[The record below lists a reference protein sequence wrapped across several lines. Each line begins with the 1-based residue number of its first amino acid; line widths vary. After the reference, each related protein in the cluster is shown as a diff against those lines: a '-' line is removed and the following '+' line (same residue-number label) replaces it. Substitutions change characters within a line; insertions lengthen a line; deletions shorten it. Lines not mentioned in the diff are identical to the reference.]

1 MPKIKKYNLDPF
13 PLIKQLKD
21 HGRRVEKVVVAPLND
36 NEVKLRVKKYWLAF
50 YLYLRKAKATEAFL
64 YRIRMTPTIFYSVS
78 LSFQV
83 KATSYYCLF
92 LFNSQLTHLFL
103 YCRRI

>member
-1 MPKIKKYNLDPF
+1 MGEGWK
-13 PLIKQLKD
+13 
-21 HGRRVEKVVVAPLND
+21 KVVDAPLND

-92 LFNSQLTHLFL
+92 FFFSIPNLLTYF
-103 YCRRI
+103 CIVGEFKI